1 MPLKLKPENFRN
13 TKSVKE
19 LTPAQ
24 QRFLEIGAQ
33 LHDSEL
39 TPALAR
45 MLLRDARTKHAYSV
59 TDTDAP
65 EGTDPVVGIVTLEAP
80 GDDVHI
86 DTLVIDE
93 QRRGQRLGAAAL
105 GLIEALA
112 NNNNAERITL
122 NPVSD
127 DAGRFY
133 EAHGYQPDGDSGD
146 GMLSKRL

>member
-45 MLLRDARTKHAYSV
+45 MLLQDARSKHSFSV
-59 TDTDAP
+59 IDTDTP
-65 EGTDPVVGIVTLEAP
+65 EGDDPVVGIATLETLD
-80 GDDVHI
+80 DDVHI
-86 DTLVIDE
+86 DTLVIDK
-93 QRRGQRLGAAAL
+93 QRRGQRLGATAL

-112 NNNNAERITL
+112 RNNNAERITL

-133 EAHGYQPDGDSGD
+133 EAHGYQSDGDSGD

>member
-1 MPLKLKPENFRN
+1 MPIKLRTENLRSA
-13 TKSVKE
+13 KSGKD
-19 LTPAQ
+19 LNPAQ
-24 QRFLEIGAQ
+24 RRFLEIGAQ

-45 MLLRDARTKHAYSV
+45 MLLQDARSKHSFSV
-59 TDTDAP
+59 IDTDTP
-65 EGTDPVVGIVTLEAP
+65 EGDDPVVGIATLETLD
-80 GDDVHI
+80 DDVHI
-86 DTLVIDE
+86 DTLVIDK
-93 QRRGQRLGAAAL
+93 QRRGQRLGATAL

-112 NNNNAERITL
+112 RNNNAERITL